1 MTYVELPF
9 FSSYFQDGL
18 VEYYST
24 LDPCTVWFQFTG
36 PEFNFE
42 GFQVVSEEKQATTS
56 PEDIMIDLLATLKS
70 AWEKCDAEDKKLY
83 PRTVH

>member
-1 MTYVELPF
+1 MTSETPF

-56 PEDIMIDLLATLKS
+56 PEDIMLDLLAALKS
-70 AWEKCDAEDKKLY
+70 TWEKCDAGDKKLY
-83 PRTVH
+83 PRTLH

>member
-1 MTYVELPF
+1 MISETPF

-36 PEFNFE
+36 PEYDFD
-42 GFQVVSEEKQATTS
+42 GFQVISEEKLAKETKESLMLT
-56 PEDIMIDLLATLKS
+56 LLDTLQKT
-70 AWEKCDAEDKKLY
+70 WEKCENDFRKDNPVTL
-83 PRTVH
+83 H